1 MMAETEAGMAQAIPV
16 VALVTGGNRGIGLAI
31 ATQLAQQGIQVV
43 IGARRIEQGEA
54 AASALR
60 SEGLAAEAL
69 ALDVA
74 DEASRQQAVAELLR
88 RHGRIDILVNNAG
101 VALDKWVPT
110 ALLDADLLRATMET
124 NLYAPL
130 RLCQLVLPAMRA
142 QGYGRVVN
150 LSSELASLSASAMG
164 SSAAYRMSKTA
175 LNMLTRLLA
184 LELKDQPGIL
194 VNAAAPGW
202 VRTELGGEDAPRTPE
217 EGARTPVWLATLPA
231 DGPTGGFFRD
241 EAPYPW

>member
-1 MMAETEAGMAQAIPV
+1 MTSTPSC
-16 VALVTGGNRGIGLAI
+16 VALVTGGNRGIGLEI
-31 ATQLAQQGIQVV
+31 ARQLAVRGIRVIIGARQAQQGQATAAQVK
-43 IGARRIEQGEA
+43 A
-54 AASALR
+54 A
-60 SEGLAAEAL
+60 GWVP
-69 ALDVA
+69 LDVS
-74 DEASRQQAVAELLR
+74 DESSRQQAVAEVLR
-88 RHGRIDILVNNAG
+88 REGRIDILVNNAG

-110 ALLDADLLRATMET
+110 AQLELDVLRATMET

-130 RLCQLVLPAMRA
+130 RLTQLVLPAMRA
-142 QGYGRVVN
+142 QQHGRIVN
-150 LSSELASLSASAMG
+150 LSSELGSLAQSTMG

-184 LELKDQPGIL
+184 LELKDAPDIL

-202 VRTELGGEDAPRTPE
+202 VKTELGGLDAPRTPE

-231 DGPTGGFFRD
+231 GGPSGGFFRD

>member
-1 MMAETEAGMAQAIPV
+1 MASQISS

-31 ATQLAQQGIQVV
+31 AQQLAARGIRVI
-43 IGARRIEQGEA
+43 IGARQAEQGA
-54 AASALR
+54 AASAQVQ
-60 SEGLAAEAL
+60 AAGWVE
-69 ALDVA
+69 LDVA
-74 DEASRQQAVAELLR
+74 DETSRQQAVAEVLR
-88 RHGRIDILVNNAG
+88 REGRLDILVNNAG

-110 ALLDADLLRATMET
+110 AQLELDVLRATMET

-130 RLCQLVLPAMRA
+130 RLSQLVLPAMRA
-142 QGYGRVVN
+142 QQHGRIVN
-150 LSSELASLSASAMG
+150 LSSELASLEKSGMG

-184 LELKDQPGIL
+184 LELKDTPDIL

-202 VRTELGGEDAPRTPE
+202 VKTELGGLDAPRSTE
-217 EGARTPVWLATLPA
+217 EGAKTPVWLATLPA
-231 DGPTGGFFRD
+231 GGPNGGFFRD

>member
-1 MMAETEAGMAQAIPV
+1 MSTSR

-31 ATQLAQQGIQVV
+31 ATQLAARGIRVV
-43 IGARRIEQGEA
+43 IGARRLEQGEA
-54 AASALR
+54 AAAGIR
-60 SEGLAAEAL
+60 QQGGAAEAV

-74 DEASRQQAVAELLR
+74 DHGSRTQAIAELLR

-110 ALLDADLLRATMET
+110 AALDLDVLRATMET

-130 RLCQLVLPAMRA
+130 HLSQLVLPAMRA
-142 QGYGRVVN
+142 QGNGLGYGRIVN
-150 LSSELASLSASAMG
+150 LSSELGSLAGSQMG

-184 LELKDQPGIL
+184 LELKDAPDVL

-202 VRTELGGEDAPRTPE
+202 VKTELGGNDAPRTTE
-217 EGARTPVWLATLPA
+217 EGAKTPVWLATLPA
-231 DGPTGGFFRD
+231 GGPTGGFFKD
-241 EAPYPW
+241 EQAYPW